1 MHKRRHTH
9 QLPRHQRIWRR
20 IPGVGSGTCICCTDF
35 DIWSTSLC
43 IQRIRFTIV
52 GNKYAKDKTHQLP
65 NQQWIWRQIPGVG
78 SGTCTGADVVGR
90 FGLYIVQKWNLYHS
104 MKSVSGNDS
113 LTGCSGIDTGCSGI
127 EGGPAYFFVDENLR
141 EKVYY
146 ISVSR

>member
-1 MHKRRHTH
+1 
-9 QLPRHQRIWRR
+9 
-20 IPGVGSGTCICCTDF
+20 
-35 DIWSTSLC
+35 
-43 IQRIRFTIV
+43 
-52 GNKYAKDKTHQLP
+52 
-65 NQQWIWRQIPGVG
+65 
-78 SGTCTGADVVGR
+78 
-90 FGLYIVQKWNLYHS
+90 